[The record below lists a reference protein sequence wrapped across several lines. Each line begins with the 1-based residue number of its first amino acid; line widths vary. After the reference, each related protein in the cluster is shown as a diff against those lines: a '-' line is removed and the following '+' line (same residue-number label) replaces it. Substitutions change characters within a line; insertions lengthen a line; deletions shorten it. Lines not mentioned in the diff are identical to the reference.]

1 MRARLRL
8 GLLLVTLGMTAVVAA
23 CDASAAVP
31 TRPPI
36 SAANAIAT
44 ATVKAGGTP
53 GGAAGVVNGSP
64 GAQLFAAQG
73 CSGCHMI
80 KGQGG
85 AIGPDQSTIGTTAA
99 TRKPGMSAEDYI
111 RESIINPGA
120 FVVPNYQNGVMP
132 ATYGQTLSQDQL
144 NQLVQYLLEQK

>member
-1 MRARLRL
+1 MRSRLRI
-8 GLLLVTLGMTAVVAA
+8 GLLFVTLGLTAVAAA

-31 TRPPI
+31 TRQPI
-36 SAANAIAT
+36 PAANVIAT

-53 GGAAGVVNGSP
+53 GGANGSP

-85 AIGPDQSTIGTTAA
+85 VVGPDQSTIGTTAG
-99 TRKPGMSAEDYI
+99 TRKPGLSAEDYI
-111 RESIINPGA
+111 RESITNPGA
-120 FVVPNYQNGVMP
+120 FVVPGYQNGVMP
-132 ATYGQTLSQDQL
+132 ATYGQTLTQDQL
-144 NQLVQYLLEQK
+144 NMLVQYLLEQK